1 VSVKAG
7 PALADSAQLTRLL
20 ALQRRHEEDD
30 ETMDQT
36 NDAPTD
42 IDSLSKAYADLNER
56 NDELEAIV
64 DRYARI
70 MALYGLDFT
79 DTDRIVVVERVLAV
93 ARLGED
99 AVRRLEGRRR
109 GGG

>member
-1 VSVKAG
+1 M
-7 PALADSAQLTRLL
+7 
-20 ALQRRHEEDD
+20 
-30 ETMDQT
+30 MDQT

-42 IDSLSKAYADLNER
+42 IDSLSEASNER
-56 NDELEAIV
+56 NDELEAVV
-64 DRYARI
+64 DRHARI

-109 GGG
+109 QRGGG